1 MNEQRAPERLDKILS
16 GAGFGSRS
24 DAKMLIRSGAVI
36 CDGIVVKAPEK
47 KYIAEIIDIEVNGA
61 AINYRRR
68 VYLMM
73 HKPGGVICATYDP
86 HHTTVID
93 LLPDSYRNRNL
104 FPVGR
109 LDIDTTGLL
118 LITDDGDLAHRLL
131 SPKKHVEK
139 EYEAVLDKHPGA
151 EVIEGFERGVNLGGG
166 VRLRPAKL
174 VISETDDTDDNANKS
189 HKMRVIITEGK
200 YHQVK
205 RMFLAYGI
213 NVLELKRVRIGSL
226 CLDPSLAPGEHRILA
241 NNEIS
246 LIS

>member
-1 MNEQRAPERLDKILS
+1 MNAQPAPERLDKILA

-24 DAKMLIRSGAVI
+24 DSKILIRSGAVV
-36 CDGIVVKAPEK
+36 CDGIVVKSPEK
-47 KYIAEIIDIEVNGA
+47 KFIAEDANIKVNGA

-73 HKPGGVICATYDP
+73 HKPDGVICATYDP
-86 HHTTVID
+86 QHMTVID

-139 EYEAVLDKHPGA
+139 EYEALLDRVPGSDVA
-151 EVIEGFERGVNLGGG
+151 EGFERGVIQDGGA
-166 VRLRPAKL
+166 RLRPAKL
-174 VISETDDTDDNANKS
+174 FIIPAEDLGGNTNKI
-189 HKMRVIITEGK
+189 HRVNVVITEGK
-200 YHQVK
+200 FHQVK
-205 RMFLAYGI
+205 RMFLVYGI
-213 NVLELKRVRIGSL
+213 NVLELKRIRMGNL
-226 CLDPSLAPGEHRILA
+226 CLDPSLALGEHRALT
-241 NNEIS
+241 NSELS
-246 LIS
+246 LIF